1 MTPSPPYGVTAPTD
15 SGSLLAGTLVHS
27 GRQRSEEGRIIPKGT
42 QWTTDRSNPYL
53 SLHSIRE
60 SKASSSSSSSFSSFS
75 TTTSSTFTSSTFS
88 SPPPLLVVR
97 GLLPVPRYSAY
108 RPEKPPREKQN
119 LLTAFADT
127 FNREELHST
136 FTDDDDDYED
146 NDDDDDDND
155 DDVGMLS
162 SLPPP
167 SPAAAP
173 PPQLPSPIP
182 PSNQGRA
189 KVPKVFSFG
198 HRESERSSKV
208 DDTTTAK
215 RRTIATMTGTSHE
228 YSASTS
234 GCCGGRGGGEGRV
247 EGDGGRRG

>member
-60 SKASSSSSSSFSSFS
+60 SKASFSSSS

-108 RPEKPPREKQN
+108 RPEKPPREKEN
-119 LLTAFADT
+119 LLTAFTDT

-146 NDDDDDDND
+146 NDDDDDDDDDDND
-155 DDVGMLS
+155 DDVGILS
-162 SLPPP
+162 SCNERPP
-167 SPAAAP
+167 P

-182 PSNQGRA
+182 PSNRSLTIGSDSKDFLIQSNRVLLDA
-189 KVPKVFSFG
+189 VEEEEEEKEELKEMVEEEDR
-198 HRESERSSKV
+198 REEV
-208 DDTTTAK
+208 
-215 RRTIATMTGTSHE
+215 
-228 YSASTS
+228 
-234 GCCGGRGGGEGRV
+234 GGGGGGGGE
-247 EGDGGRRG
+247 